1 MVKLFLYCF
10 RDFDEKSHFER
21 ISQEREFQYSHTSE
35 YPSLENAELAK
46 GYDAISIIPT
56 PIDAELLE
64 KFHGLGVRF
73 ILTRSIG
80 YDHINL
86 AKAKDLGIK
95 ISHVTYAPESV
106 ADYAIMLMMMSLRKM
121 NLIMRT
127 AEIQDYTLQKKI
139 GKTISKCTIGVIG
152 TGKIGQTLINHL
164 SGFGCKIFAYDPYI
178 TEQISSS
185 FEYVSLE
192 KLYKECDVI
201 TLHIP
206 ASSSNYHLLNK
217 DAFRMMKHGVVIVN
231 TARGTLINTDDL
243 IGYLEIGHIG
253 GVALDVLENETDLYF
268 YNRIGDCIENRQLAI
283 LRSFPNVIV
292 TPHIAFYTDEV
303 VGGMARSTIDCLFDL
318 IEGKENPLIIS

>member
-10 RDFDEKSHFER
+10 RDFDEKNHFER
-21 ISQEREFQYSHTSE
+21 ISQEREFQYSPTSE

-46 GYDAISIIPT
+46 GYDAISIILT

-80 YDHINL
+80 YDHIDL
-86 AKAKDLGIK
+86 AKAKELGIK

-152 TGKIGQTLINHL
+152 T
-164 SGFGCKIFAYDPYI
+164 
-178 TEQISSS
+178 
-185 FEYVSLE
+185 
-192 KLYKECDVI
+192 
-201 TLHIP
+201 
-206 ASSSNYHLLNK
+206 
-217 DAFRMMKHGVVIVN
+217 
-231 TARGTLINTDDL
+231 
-243 IGYLEIGHIG
+243 
-253 GVALDVLENETDLYF
+253 
-268 YNRIGDCIENRQLAI
+268 
-283 LRSFPNVIV
+283 
-292 TPHIAFYTDEV
+292 
-303 VGGMARSTIDCLFDL
+303 
-318 IEGKENPLIIS
+318 